1 MTKIKL
7 TADMLARPN
16 PYARLKLTHPKVK
29 ELAERY
35 AKWKG
40 IKVDDITFYK
50 AVRDDFERYL
60 NQKTPA
66 CGSGR
71 KRRLK

>member
-1 MTKIKL
+1 
-7 TADMLARPN
+7 MLARPN
-16 PYARLKLTHPKVK
+16 PYARLKLTRPKVK

-50 AVRDDFERYL
+50 AVRDDFERYVL
-60 NQKTPA
+60 GEKEE
-66 CGSGR
+66 
-71 KRRLK
+71 

>member
-1 MTKIKL
+1 
-7 TADMLARPN
+7 MLARPN
-16 PYARLKLTHPKVK
+16 PYARIKLTHPKVK

-50 AVRDDFERYL
+50 AVRDDFERYVL
-60 NQKTPA
+60 GEKEE
-66 CGSGR
+66 
-71 KRRLK
+71 

>member
-1 MTKIKL
+1 MTKIRL
-7 TADMLARPN
+7 TGDMFAPPN
-16 PYARLKLTHPKVK
+16 PYNKLKLTHPYVK

-50 AVRDDFERYL
+50 AVRDDFESYVLRGVG
-60 NQKTPA
+60 KDET
-66 CGSGR
+66 SG
-71 KRRLK
+71 

>member
-1 MTKIKL
+1 MTKIRL
-7 TADMLARPN
+7 AADMLARPN
-16 PYARLKLTHPKVK
+16 PYARLKLTYPKVK

-50 AVRDDFERYL
+50 AVRDDFERYVL
-60 NQKTPA
+60 GEKEE
-66 CGSGR
+66 
-71 KRRLK
+71 

>member
-1 MTKIKL
+1 
-7 TADMLARPN
+7 MLAPPN
-16 PYARLKLTHPKVK
+16 PYARLKLTHPKVQ

-50 AVRDDFERYL
+50 AVRDDFERYVL
-60 NQKTPA
+60 GENEE
-66 CGSGR
+66 
-71 KRRLK
+71 